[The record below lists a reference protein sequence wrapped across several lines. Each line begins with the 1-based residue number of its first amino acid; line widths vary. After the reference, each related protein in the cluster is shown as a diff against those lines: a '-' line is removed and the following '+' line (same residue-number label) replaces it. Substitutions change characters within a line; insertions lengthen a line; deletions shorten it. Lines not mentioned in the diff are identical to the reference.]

1 MQLTESKIKEF
12 IQRCYD
18 EKDYN
23 KQSLINDINL
33 RLHRGR
39 LSCLPCAIWAKKFTL
54 KSGYFPDR

>member
-33 RLHRGR
+33 RLHRGWH
-39 LSCLPCAIWAKKFTL
+39 SPAEAEILPHVVNYLETNQ
-54 KSGYFPDR
+54 